1 MMKNQKMLY
10 NYQEVKIMRDIRIEK
25 LASNLLRHSINLQK
39 GEKILIEI
47 IGMDA
52 ILLGKEL
59 IRQAENI
66 GAIPF
71 FNIIDYE
78 IMREMLING
87 TEEQMQIYAK
97 HDLQRMKDMDAYIGV
112 RASTNTAELNG
123 ISTEKMEMYN
133 KYYTM
138 PVHFEER
145 VKHTRWCI
153 LRYPNASMAQMSNMN
168 TENFEDFYF
177 NVCTLDYDKMSKA
190 MDPLVKLINK
200 TKNVHIIGEGTD
212 LTFSIEGIPAEK
224 YMGTFNIPDG
234 EVATAP
240 VKNSVNGYITYNTE
254 TRYNGILFNN
264 IRFEFKDGKIVKAI
278 SNKTKELNEIL
289 DTDEGSRYIGEFA
302 LGLNPYIERPI
313 GDTLFDEKIKGS
325 FHFTPGDSLEESDNG
340 NRSSIHWDIV
350 NIQTLEYGGGEI
362 WFDDVLVRKD
372 GIFVLDELKPLNPE
386 NLA

>member
-1 MMKNQKMLY
+1 
-10 NYQEVKIMRDIRIEK
+10 MRDIRIEK
-25 LASNLLRHSINLQK
+25 LANNLLSHSVNLQK

-52 ILLGKEL
+52 IPLGKEL

-66 GAIPF
+66 GALPF

-78 IMREMLING
+78 IIREMLING
-87 TEEQMQIYAK
+87 TKEQLQIYAK

-123 ISTEKMEMYN
+123 VSAEKMEMYN

-145 VKHTRWCI
+145 VKQTKWCI
-153 LRYPNASMAQMSNMN
+153 LGYPNASMAQMSNMN
-168 TENFEDFYF
+168 TESFENFYF
-177 NVCTLDYDKMSKA
+177 SVCTLDYDKMSKA
-190 MDPLVKLINK
+190 MDPLVELMNK
-200 TKNVHIIGEGTD
+200 TKIVHIVGEGTD
-212 LTFSIEGIPAEK
+212 LTFSIDGIPAEK

-254 TRYNGILFNN
+254 TRYNGVLFND
-264 IRFEFKDGKIVKAI
+264 IRFEFKDGKIIKAT

-302 LGLNPYIERPI
+302 LGLNPYIEKPI

-350 NIQTLEYGGGEI
+350 NIQTPEYGGGEI

-372 GIFVLDELKPLNPE
+372 GVFVLDELKALNPE
-386 NLA
+386 NYTIKRILY

>member
-1 MMKNQKMLY
+1 
-10 NYQEVKIMRDIRIEK
+10 MRDKRIEK
-25 LASNLLRHSINLQK
+25 LANNLLSHSVNLQK

-47 IGMDA
+47 IGIDA
-52 ILLGKEL
+52 IPLGKEL
-59 IRQAENI
+59 IKQAEVI
-66 GAIPF
+66 GAYPC

-78 IMREMLING
+78 IMRELLINS
-87 TEEQMQIYAK
+87 TKEQIEIYAK
-97 HDLQRMKDMDAYIGV
+97 HDLLRMQDMDAYIGI
-112 RASTNTAELNG
+112 RATANTAELNG
-123 ISTEKMEMYN
+123 ISKEKMELYN
-133 KYYTM
+133 QYYTL

-145 VKHTRWCI
+145 VKNTKWCI
-153 LRYPNASMAQMSNMN
+153 LRYPNSSMAQMSNMN
-168 TENFEDFYF
+168 TEEFENFYF
-177 NVCTLDYDKMSKA
+177 DVCTLDYDKMSKA
-190 MDPLVKLINK
+190 MDNLVELMNK
-200 TKNVHIIGEGTD
+200 TKNVHIIGDGTD

-240 VKNSVNGYITYNTE
+240 VKTSVNGYITYNTE
-254 TRYNGILFNN
+254 TRYNGVLFNN

-302 LGLNPYIERPI
+302 LGLNPYIEKPI

-325 FHFTPGDSLEESDNG
+325 FHFTPGNSLEESDNG

-350 NIQTLEYGGGEI
+350 NIQTPEYGGGEI

-372 GIFVLDELKPLNPE
+372 GIFVLEKLKPLNPE
-386 NLA
+386 NLM

>member
-1 MMKNQKMLY
+1 
-10 NYQEVKIMRDIRIEK
+10 MRDIRIVK
-25 LASNLLRHSINLQK
+25 LASNLLKYSIKLQQR
-39 GEKILIEI
+39 EKILIEV
-47 IGMDA
+47 IGIDA
-52 ILLGKEL
+52 IPLGKEL
-59 IRQAENI
+59 IKQAESI

-78 IMREMLING
+78 ITREMLING

-97 HDLQRMKDMDAYIGV
+97 HDLQRMKDMNAYIGV

-123 ISTEKMEMYN
+123 IPKEKMEIYN
-133 KYYTM
+133 KYYTL

-145 VKHTRWCI
+145 VKNKKWCI
-153 LRYPNASMAQMSNMN
+153 LRYPNPSMAQMSNMN
-168 TENFEDFYF
+168 TEAFEDFYF
-177 NVCTLDYDKMSKA
+177 NVCTLDYKKMSKA
-190 MDPLVKLINK
+190 MDPLVNLMNK
-200 TKNVHIIGEGTD
+200 TKKVHIKGEGTD
-212 LTFSIEGIPAEK
+212 LTFSIDGIPAEK

-234 EVATAP
+234 EIATAP

-254 TRYNGILFNN
+254 TRYNGVLFDN
-264 IRFEFKDGKIVKAI
+264 IRFEFKDGKIIKAT

-302 LGLNPYIERPI
+302 LGLNPYIEKPI

-325 FHFTPGDSLEESDNG
+325 FHFTPGDSLEKSDNG

-350 NIQTLEYGGGEI
+350 NIQTPEYGGGEI

-372 GIFVLDELKPLNPE
+372 GVFILDELKALNPE
-386 NLA
+386 NLI